1 MRVCHITVAH
11 PRYDARIFLREAS
24 TLAEAGNKVFLIC
37 ADGKG
42 EEVKNEVLITS
53 YSSRQ
58 MSKRDRFKL
67 LFFNTRFVDY
77 LLSFNA
83 DVYQFHDLELVEV
96 GRKLKRKNRKVIF
109 DSHENWIDLIPGYFP
124 KNKFIQKYI
133 ANVFIPRYYRKVV
146 SIFDAVFSVSP
157 NMVEKLKRFN
167 PRTFFIP
174 NYPSIANYK
183 KLDVD
188 KKNFILYQGMV
199 YKISNQKEII
209 KAVNNLPFKFKYKIV
224 GKIDKMLKDELEAID
239 INQKVE
245 FVNWID
251 KSELDILMRQALVG
265 LVVLDY
271 CPICCGK
278 DGQLGSN
285 KIFEYMLSGLPV
297 ICTDFKLWKELIID
311 KYNCGICVN
320 PRDIKQ
326 IQEAIE
332 WFFNHEAEAKEMGLK
347 GRNAV
352 LKEFN
357 WEAYK
362 NTFLD
367 VYDKISGTYVNT

>member
-24 TLAEAGNKVFLIC
+24 TLAEAGNEVFLIC

-53 YSSRQ
+53 YTSQQ

-67 LFFNTRFVDY
+67 LFFNTRFINY

-83 DVYQFHDLELVEV
+83 DVYQFHDLELIEV
-96 GRKLKRKNRKVIF
+96 GRKLKRKNKKVIF
-109 DSHENWIDLIPGYFP
+109 DSHENWVDLIPCYFS
-124 KNKFIQKYI
+124 KNKFIQKFI
-133 ANVFIPRYYRKVV
+133 TNVFVPRYYRKVV
-146 SIFDAVFSVSP
+146 SVFDAVFTVSP
-157 NMVEKLKRFN
+157 NMVEELKRFN
-167 PRTFFIP
+167 ARTFFIP

-183 KLDVD
+183 ELKVD

-199 YKISNQKEII
+199 YKISNQKEIV

-224 GKIDKMLKDELEAID
+224 GKIDKTLKEELEVID

-320 PRDIKQ
+320 PRDVKQ

-347 GRNAV
+347 GRDAV

-367 VYDKISGTYVNT
+367 VYDKISGTYVNS